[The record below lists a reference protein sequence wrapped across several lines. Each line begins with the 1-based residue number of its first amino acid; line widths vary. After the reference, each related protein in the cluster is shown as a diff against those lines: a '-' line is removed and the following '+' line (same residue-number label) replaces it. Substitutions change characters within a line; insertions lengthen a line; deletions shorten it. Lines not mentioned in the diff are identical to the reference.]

1 MSHKKSRHAKDLPAV
16 APIREGDLTTPS
28 LKPQDEAKLAQ
39 LLTKLQPQRKDA
51 LVPMSA
57 AKARRVLATP
67 VARRTQP
74 PIETLKAL
82 RQVLNSPANVLIL
95 DLEFYGTGAENTHVG
110 QLAGRIFGRHEQF
123 NYTVFQPSDMAPVQQ
138 LKFLKTTNFTYQEAI
153 KFNLD
158 TTMRKIQNFIQRQPI
173 DYLLS
178 YDNHFDLHVLNGE
191 AQRHQWP
198 AERCFWQQIQLIDL
212 AAILKTD
219 ALNGKAMVS
228 LRSLV
233 GLLGLRR
240 ELPFH
245 EAQNDVE
252 YINRV
257 LQIYALDANQNLLQ

>member
-1 MSHKKSRHAKDLPAV
+1 
-16 APIREGDLTTPS
+16 
-28 LKPQDEAKLAQ
+28 
-39 LLTKLQPQRKDA
+39 
-51 LVPMSA
+51 
-57 AKARRVLATP
+57 
-67 VARRTQP
+67 
-74 PIETLKAL
+74 
-82 RQVLNSPANVLIL
+82 
-95 DLEFYGTGAENTHVG
+95 
-110 QLAGRIFGRHEQF
+110 
-123 NYTVFQPSDMAPVQQ
+123 MAPVQQ

-158 TTMRKIQNFIQRQPI
+158 TTIQNFIQRQPI